1 MEEENHPKYVYGS
14 ISAQA
19 ATPPIRWGDF
29 FAWTLYSMIG
39 GCRSHGIAC
48 PCEEARQNCYLL
60 SGVPSVRHLGQ
71 IATMVTW
78 MVNVSGPLLNQWSVV
93 IFSKTFQIFIPLDC
107 PLAPLQFL

>member
-1 MEEENHPKYVYGS
+1 MEEENHPKYVYVRFPLKPPR
-14 ISAQA
+14 
-19 ATPPIRWGDF
+19 PPIRWGDF

-39 GCRSHGIAC
+39 GGGSHGIAC

-78 MVNVSGPLLNQWSVV
+78 MVIVSGPLFNQWSVV
-93 IFSKTFQIFIPLDC
+93 IFSKTFQIFIPLTVH
-107 PLAPLQFL
+107 